1 MHGVFCKCIFTRK
14 NVYVLKLSSITDN
27 YSTDLS
33 VMWFLHLAYRYFLAG
48 VLRFGTV
55 WVGNCDL
62 RRVLV
67 SLFKQSSETV
77 ASISLF
83 FFQYLFIDLAASG
96 LSWGHMGSSLGPQ
109 AQLLCDI
116 WDLSSPMRGQTH
128 IPCTA
133 RPILNHWATR
143 EVSPLFQFYGVVRHR
158 FCFEILSLRKRSVGS
173 CSEDALPLM
182 SAAWS

>member
-1 MHGVFCKCIFTRK
+1 MHGVFYKCIFTQK
-14 NVYVLKLSSITDN
+14 NVYVLKLSS
-27 YSTDLS
+27 STANCSTALL

-55 WVGNCDL
+55 WVGNRYL

-77 ASISLF
+77 ASISLKK
-83 FFQYLFIDLAASG
+83 YLLIDLAASG

-116 WDLSSPMRGQTH
+116 WDLNFPMRGQTH
-128 IPCTA
+128 ILCIES
-133 RPILNHWATR
+133 PILNHWTTR

-158 FCFEILSLRKRSVGS
+158 FCFEILSLRKRSAGS
-173 CSEDALPLM
+173 CSEDALPLI